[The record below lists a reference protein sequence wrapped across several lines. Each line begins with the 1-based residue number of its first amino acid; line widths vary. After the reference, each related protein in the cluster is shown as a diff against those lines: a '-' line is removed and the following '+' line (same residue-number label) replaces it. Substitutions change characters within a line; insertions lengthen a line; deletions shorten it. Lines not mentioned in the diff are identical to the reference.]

1 VEYGSPCR
9 GGVGADTS
17 VDAVGGCPKAQT
29 PGDASHRMARRS
41 VLFSPGDQP
50 DLMRK
55 APESGA
61 DVVVFDLEDA
71 VQPAA
76 KADARTAVADVLSA
90 PTFDPEAEVCVRVNP
105 TGIAADDDLD
115 AVLAD
120 DPRIDSV
127 MLPKV
132 GSADDVRSLDAL
144 LDEHDAD
151 LPVIALVESAAGV
164 LHAESIAAVDATDA
178 LAFGAEDL
186 AADIG
191 ATRTDEG
198 TEVLYAREHVVLA
211 ASVAGVDAIDTIHAD
226 FEDETGLADETEFAL
241 ELGYDG
247 KMAIHPAQ
255 VPVINDAFTPAAERV
270 EWAERVVDAKAEADE
285 QGRGV
290 FRVDG
295 EMIDAPLIA
304 QAERVLERARAAGER

>member
-1 VEYGSPCR
+1 
-9 GGVGADTS
+9 
-17 VDAVGGCPKAQT
+17 
-29 PGDASHRMARRS
+29 MARRS

-50 DLMRK
+50 SLMRK
-55 APESGA
+55 APASGA

-71 VQPAA
+71 VVPDA
-76 KADARTAVADVLSA
+76 KPEARTAVADTLTA
-90 PTFDPEAEVCVRVNP
+90 DDFDPDCEVWVRVNP

-115 AVLAD
+115 VVLRD
-120 DPRIDSV
+120 DPRLDGV

-132 GSADDVRSLDAL
+132 EAAADVETLAAL
-144 LDEHDAD
+144 LDERGAD
-151 LPVIALVESAAGV
+151 LPVVALVESAAGV
-164 LHAESIAAVDATDA
+164 LDAQSIAAAAATDA

-186 AADIG
+186 SADIG

-211 ASVAGVDAIDTIHAD
+211 ASAAGVDAIDTIHAD
-226 FEDETGLADETEFAL
+226 FEDEAGLSEETAFARQ
-241 ELGYDG
+241 LGYDG

-255 VPVINDAFTPAAERV
+255 VSVINDGFTPDPDRI
-270 EWAERVVDAKAEADE
+270 EWAERVLAAKAQADE